1 MNATSDKTFSRTGPQ
16 NDPPEGA
23 KPLLFEHPRGWLNSL
38 TTDYVDPATTIP
50 YCKGTKAGIRKVG
63 EMPGIKDTLSFVP
76 TNRA

>member
-1 MNATSDKTFSRTGPQ
+1 M
-16 NDPPEGA
+16 
-23 KPLLFEHPRGWLNSL
+23 
-38 TTDYVDPATTIP
+38 TDYVDPATTIP